1 MDPFDFQ
8 TAAAMAKRFDL
19 PAPDVSRYFA
29 MADSRGQGLDAAAVT
44 ALAEA
49 ACAARVRGV
58 SHAVIERAMGQGA
71 TVAQLSQ
78 LVAEGG
84 A

>member
-29 MADSRGQGLDAAAVT
+29 MADSLDAAAVT

-71 TVAQLSQ
+71 TVAQLGQ
-78 LVAEGG
+78 LIAEGG